1 MGRGDLTNAEWDR
14 LESFLPRGGT
24 RGGRWSDHRRVINGV
39 LYRVRTGVQWR
50 DLPERFGP
58 WETVYKRHRRWS
70 ADGTWQMLLSKV
82 QAAEDAV
89 GRIDWGVSVDST
101 VVRAHQH
108 AAGAKKRAPSRGSSK
123 GGRARDEPGRSG
135 LAETGLPAGGGGQLG
150 ECLGRSRGGFTTK
163 IHLAADGRCR
173 PLSLVLTPG
182 HYGGGPQFER
192 VLELISVPRNG
203 VGRPRTR
210 PDHVLADKAYT
221 SRTNRRYLRRRG
233 IRHTI
238 PERLDQQRHR
248 KDRRSRGGRPTGFD
262 RERYKKRNTVER
274 TINRLRGFRA
284 VATRYEKRA
293 YIYLDTVSPRHLAP
307 NMIRETS

>member
-14 LESFLPRGGT
+14 LASCLPRGGT

-70 ADGTWQMLLSKV
+70 ADGTWEMLLSKV
-82 QAAEDAV
+82 QAAEDAA
-89 GRIDWGVSVDST
+89 GRIDWDVSVDST
-101 VVRAHQH
+101 AVRAHQH
-108 AAGAKKRAPSRGSSK
+108 AAGARKARPRGCSK
-123 GGRARDEPGRSG
+123 GGRPGDEPGRSG
-135 LAETGLPAGGGGQLG
+135 ASEAGRPIGGGGQIG

-163 IHLAADGRCR
+163 IHLAAEGRCR
-173 PLSLVLTPG
+173 PLALVLTPG
-182 HYGGGPQFER
+182 HYGDGPQLER
-192 VLELISVPRNG
+192 VLEQVSVPRTG

-221 SRTNRRYLRRRG
+221 SRINRRYLRRRG

-238 PERLDQQRHR
+238 PERLDQQEHR
-248 KDRRSRGGRPTGFD
+248 RNRGSRGGRPTGFD
-262 RERYKKRNTVER
+262 SERYKKRNTVER
-274 TINRLRGFRA
+274 AINRLKGFRA

-293 YIYLDTVSPRHLAP
+293 YIYLGTVTLAALL
-307 NMIRETS
+307 IWLRT

>member
-14 LESFLPRGGT
+14 LESFLPRGGA

-70 ADGTWQMLLSKV
+70 ADGTWAMLLSRI
-82 QAAEDAV
+82 QSAEDAE
-89 GRIDWGVSVDST
+89 GRIDWDVSVDST
-101 VVRAHQH
+101 AVRAHQH
-108 AAGAKKRAPSRGSSK
+108 AAGARKAPPRSSSK
-123 GGRARDEPGRSG
+123 GGRQGDEPGRSG
-135 LAETGLPAGGGGQLG
+135 AAETGRPAGGGGQLG

-163 IHLAADGRCR
+163 IHLVAEGRCR
-173 PLSLVLTPG
+173 PLALVLTPG
-182 HYGGGPQFER
+182 HYGDGPQLER
-192 VLELISVPRNG
+192 VLEQVSVPRPG

-210 PDHVLADKAYT
+210 PDRLLADKAYT
-221 SRTNRRYLRRRG
+221 SRKNRRYLRRRG
-233 IRHTI
+233 IQHII

-248 KDRRSRGGRPTGFD
+248 QNRGSRGGRPTGFD
-262 RERYKKRNTVER
+262 SERYKKRNTVER
-274 TINRLRGFRA
+274 AINRLKGFRA

-293 YIYLDTVSPRHLAP
+293 YIYLGTITLAT
-307 NMIRETS
+307 IFIWLRT

>member
-14 LESFLPRGGT
+14 LESFLPPGGV

-70 ADGTWQMLLSKV
+70 ADGTWRMLLSRI
-82 QAAEDAV
+82 QAAEDAA
-89 GRIDWGVSVDST
+89 GSIDWEVSVDSPA
-101 VVRAHQH
+101 VRAHQH
-108 AAGAKKRAPSRGSSK
+108 AAGARGAGGRGSSK
-123 GGRARDEPGRSG
+123 GERPGDEPGRSG
-135 LAETGLPAGGGGQLG
+135 VAETGRPAGGGDPIG

-163 IHLAADGRCR
+163 IHLVAEGRCR
-173 PLSLVLTPG
+173 PLALVLTPG
-182 HYGGGPQFER
+182 HYGDGAQLER
-192 VLELISVPRNG
+192 VLQQIRVPRAG
-203 VGRPRTR
+203 AGRPRTR

-238 PERLDQQRHR
+238 PERLDQKRHR
-248 KDRRSRGGRPTGFD
+248 HNRGSRGGRPTGFD

-274 TINRLRGFRA
+274 AINRLKGFRA

-293 YIYLDTVSPRHLAP
+293 YIYLGTVTLAALA
-307 NMIRETS
+307 IWLRT